1 MSWITEINELF
12 HGILIIEMHL
22 YVCYT
27 SNMTRETSEW
37 EFSSK
42 FDQTHTTCDFLM
54 ILKILISRLRCVL
67 IKVRT
72 KLCRKVY
79 LVSQIWGS
87 LAYNNRFWK
96 GVFWFEPFQFNWVT
110 KEWPVNVSILLVAL
124 QGCLHKTCMGPK
136 VQKLLWARTGW
147 PTLGHY
153 GINVGCP
160 MLTERLRW
168 AKAVGLAWASP
179 HWACLGLV
187 WAGPSPLCPQ
197 KASMGPAGACLQG
210 DLCKAN
216 D

>member
-1 MSWITEINELF
+1 
-12 HGILIIEMHL
+12 
-22 YVCYT
+22 
-27 SNMTRETSEW
+27 
-37 EFSSK
+37 
-42 FDQTHTTCDFLM
+42 M
-54 ILKILISRLRCVL
+54 ILKTLISMLRCVWL
-67 IKVRT
+67 RLELNSAGKCISWARFEDPWP
-72 KLCRKVY
+72 
-79 LVSQIWGS
+79 IW
-87 LAYNNRFWK
+87 NNRFWK

-168 AKAVGLAWASP
+168 AQSCGPRLGKSALGLFR
-179 HWACLGLV
+179 LV